1 MAALCVANGSSANC
15 GYSVDMRAHRIVVFF
30 LFSLGC
36 AYGQMTVISGRSTD
50 PDLKPEQRTATIA
63 HYERVRT
70 SARRTIGM
78 LAFAMEKKAGSK
90 LDLADAINNEQDIV
104 DSANWCILAL
114 RDKTKD
120 ALACAFPNERTDETE
135 SKGICQVAQNPVV
148 RSRCSQ
154 QTTTAK
160 RIETSD

>member
-1 MAALCVANGSSANC
+1 MHSSVATSGSANC
-15 GYSVDMRAHRIVVFF
+15 GYEVDMRADRILVFF
-30 LFSLGC
+30 LCSLAC
-36 AYGQMTVISGRSTD
+36 AYGQMTVISGRSAD

-78 LAFAMEKKAGSK
+78 LAFAMEKTTGSK
-90 LDLADAINNEQDIV
+90 VDLADAINNEQDIV

-114 RDKTKD
+114 RDKTY
-120 ALACAFPNERTDETE
+120 AAVACAFPTERTNETE
-135 SKGICQVAQNPVV
+135 SKGICQVAQNPLV

-154 QTTTAK
+154 QTTSAK
-160 RIETSD
+160 RVETSD

>member
-1 MAALCVANGSSANC
+1 
-15 GYSVDMRAHRIVVFF
+15 MRAHRILGFF
-30 LFSLGC
+30 LLSLGC
-36 AYGQMTVISGRSTD
+36 AYGQMTIINGRSTD
-50 PDLKPEQRTATIA
+50 PDLKPEQRTATIV

-78 LAFAMEKKAGSK
+78 LALAMQNTVGGPKAGI
-90 LDLADAINNEQDIV
+90 ADAINNEQDIV

-120 ALACAFPNERTDETE
+120 ALACAFPNERSTETE

-148 RSRCSQ
+148 RARCSQ
-154 QTTTAK
+154 QTTSAK
-160 RIETSD
+160 RIESSE